1 MYFRLSNHVALR
13 SWKNVEYALYIQGE
27 PYAQPLTMK
36 QAQALLLCDGEHDM
50 EIDETVLGLAARN
63 LIVSCERGAHP
74 SAWSAY
80 QKYDN
85 PYFPKMNLMITGKCN
100 YNCLHCFNAADNAP
114 LMTEWTFE
122 ELCDLFD
129 QARDCGIHTLTI
141 TGGEPMVHK
150 NFMEILRE
158 IHKRRMFVEELNTNG
173 YYLTQ
178 KILDEMKEIGCRPL
192 VKISF
197 DGIGY
202 HDWMRNRKGA
212 EEKTL
217 DAMKL
222 CIQNGFDVKSQTQV
236 HRKNVTSMMPTAK
249 VLCDMGVKEMRIIR
263 TTEVPRWVM
272 NAGDACLGMEEYYET
287 MLAFAKDY
295 LQSGM
300 KMEIDIW
307 QFLRIYPESGSFRI
321 VPVSCADGEYRDT
334 FPGCRGNRG
343 MVAVTSS
350 GEIVPCIQVSGTLQQ
365 TGVSLGNLHNDR
377 LKDLLMS
384 GKYLENVCATVGD
397 VRKNNPRCGECKWF
411 EYCTGG
417 CRAMGYLYSGERK
430 DFFGEDLTK
439 CRFFENGWYEKVR
452 DTLSDWRNL
461 SPVRIASV

>member
-1 MYFRLSNHVALR
+1 MYFRLSNHAALR
-13 SWKNVEYALYIQGE
+13 SWKNVEFALYIQGE
-27 PYAQPLTMK
+27 PYAQPLTRK
-36 QAQALLLCDGEHDM
+36 QANALLLCDGEHDM
-50 EIDETVLGLAARN
+50 DVDETVLGLAARGF
-63 LIVSCERGAHP
+63 IVSCEKGEHP
-74 SAWSAY
+74 SAWSSY
-80 QKYDN
+80 KKYDN

-129 QARDCGIHTLTI
+129 QARDCGIHALTI

-197 DGIGY
+197 DGIGF

-249 VLCDMGVKEMRIIR
+249 ALCDMGVKEMRIIR
-263 TTEVPRWVM
+263 TTEVPRWEM

-287 MLAFAKDY
+287 MLAFAKEY
-295 LQSGM
+295 LRGGM

-307 QFLRIYPESGSFRI
+307 QFLRLHPKNGSFKI
-321 VPVSCADGEYRDT
+321 VPVTCAEGEYRPT
-334 FPGCRGNRG
+334 FAGCKGNRG

-350 GEIVPCIQVSGTLQQ
+350 GEIVPCIQVSGTMQQ
-365 TGVSLGNLHNDR
+365 RGDFLGNLHSDR
-377 LKDLLMS
+377 LKDMLMA
-384 GKYLENVCATVGD
+384 GRYLENICATIGD
-397 VRKNNPRCGECKWF
+397 VRENNSKCAGCKWF

-417 CRAMGYLYSGERK
+417 CRAMGYLFSGEKK

-439 CRFFENGWYEKVR
+439 CVFFENGWYEKVR
-452 DTLSDWRNL
+452 DTLSDWKNL
-461 SPVRIASV
+461 SPVGIA